1 MAIERLQFLC
11 EKPREQST
19 EDYQT
24 DQYAKPHLVRLQL
37 VGLHVHPGQSQYV
50 PNFSVP
56 SDTKS
61 SKFGNQLQGFWREG
75 WIDPEKRFDV
85 DIT

>member
-37 VGLHVHPGQSQYV
+37 VGLHVHPGRNTYRSFLMV
-50 PNFSVP
+50 ILRKKV
-56 SDTKS
+56 
-61 SKFGNQLQGFWREG
+61 W
-75 WIDPEKRFDV
+75 
-85 DIT
+85 